1 MNKIKYKIKKRKTNL
16 KRGGGLK
23 SEEDRIFKEY
33 MNCRHKKGPSVFEKY
48 KFKRISSK
56 KTNFKSIS
64 SKKMY
69 FKELRKLNDK
79 KIREFKKTHKK
90 EIDNYNKKSKK
101 NDKMCKK
108 QYTKQKQELKK
119 KFKKEII
126 KRNNSK
132 KCCKCRYVKT
142 NKTLRKVR
150 GPWPHCSYDMSD
162 CCKDKKTIIS

>member
-1 MNKIKYKIKKRKTNL
+1 MSKIKYKTKKRKTNL
-16 KRGGGLK
+16 KRGGSLK
-23 SEEDRIFKEY
+23 SEERKLSREY
-33 MNCRHKKGPSVFEKY
+33 MKCRFKKGPPSVFEKY

-56 KTNFKSIS
+56 KIH
-64 SKKMY
+64 
-69 FKELRKLNDK
+69 FKELQKLNDK
-79 KIREFKKTHKK
+79 KFREFKKTHKK

-101 NDKMCKK
+101 NYKMCKK

>member
-1 MNKIKYKIKKRKTNL
+1 MSKIKYKTKKRRTNL
-16 KRGGGLK
+16 KRGGNLK
-23 SEEDRIFKEY
+23 SEERRIFKEY
-33 MNCRHKKGPSVFEKY
+33 MKCRHKIGLSVFDKY
-48 KFKRISSK
+48 KFKTISSK
-56 KTNFKSIS
+56 KKHFKSIS

-90 EIDNYNKKSKK
+90 EIDNYNKRSKK
-101 NDKMCKK
+101 NAKICKK
-108 QYTKQKQELKK
+108 QHTKQKGELKK
-119 KFKKEII
+119 KFKKETKKI
-126 KRNNSK
+126 NNSK

-162 CCKDKKTIIS
+162 CCKDKKIIIS